1 MSEPNFS
8 TVMLRDGH
16 WQHPSANIARSAE
29 IGVGCYIGPNVTIA
43 PNVVIGPNTVIGDR
57 GFGYQP
63 DGTYRPHPHG
73 VLIGPGVR
81 IGANTCIDAGRWR
94 TTIVQKDARIDNG
107 CHIAHNVIVGKR
119 TIVVA
124 HSMIGGS
131 CDIGEDVWISSAKLT
146 DHVTVGD
153 QAHIGLGA
161 VVMRDVAAGAV
172 VVGVP
177 AREIRRRQVRRPA

>member
-8 TVMLRDGH
+8 TVLLRDGH

-43 PNVVIGPNTVIGDR
+43 PEAVIGPNTVIGDR
-57 GFGYQP
+57 GFGYEP

-81 IGANTCIDAGRWR
+81 VGANTCIDAGRWR
-94 TTIVQKDARIDNG
+94 TTIVQKDARIDNHV
-107 CHIAHNVIVGKR
+107 HIGHNAIVGKG
-119 TIVVA
+119 TLIVA

-131 CDIGEDVWISSAKLT
+131 CDIGQDVTISSAKLC

-153 QAHIGLGA
+153 NAHIGLGA
-161 VVMRDVAAGAV
+161 VVMADIPAGEV
-172 VVGVP
+172 WVGVP
-177 AREIRRRQVRRPA
+177 ARKLR